1 MTRESAVRIAVV
13 LPELLGTYG
22 DSGNGIV
29 LEHRLRWR
37 GIAVERIEYDRA
49 TSIPETADL
58 YLLGGGEDRPQTLAA
73 RELRASGAVNRAHAR
88 GAVILAVCA
97 GYQIAGRSFP
107 GAEGRETGLELLD
120 VTTTVGA
127 GPRAVGELLIEPDPA
142 LDLPLV
148 SGFENHQGVTAL
160 GPDARPLGR
169 VLEGVGNG
177 ADHEV
182 SRSEG
187 RSGLASRSEGRS
199 GLASRTEGAL
209 AERIVATYAHGPV
222 LARNPAFADW
232 LLTMIVGPLEP
243 LEHDVVVATAELRR
257 ERLAATRS
265 RSTRAR

>member
-22 DSGNGIV
+22 DGGNGIV

-37 GIAVERIEYDRA
+37 GIEVERIECGDAA
-49 TSIPETADL
+49 TIPETADL

-73 RELRASGAVNRAHAR
+73 RELRASGAINRAHAR
-88 GAVILAVCA
+88 GAVIFAVCA
-97 GYQIAGRSFP
+97 GYQIVGESFP
-107 GAEGRETGLELLD
+107 GAEGVEAGLGLLD

-160 GPDARPLGR
+160 GRDARPLGR
-169 VLEGVGNG
+169 VVEGVGNG
-177 ADHEV
+177 TE
-182 SRSEG
+182 
-187 RSGLASRSEGRS
+187 LASRSEGAR
-199 GLASRTEGAL
+199 GDRV
-209 AERIVATYAHGPV
+209 VATYAHGPV
-222 LARNPAFADW
+222 LARNPELADW
-232 LLTMIVGPLEP
+232 LLAMIVGPLDP
-243 LEHDVVVATAELRR
+243 LDHDVVAATAELRR

-265 RSTRAR
+265 RSTRAG

>member
-1 MTRESAVRIAVV
+1 MTHESAVRIAVV

-37 GIAVERIEYDRA
+37 GIAVERIECDRA
-49 TSIPETADL
+49 ASIPETADL

-73 RELRASGAVNRAHAR
+73 RELRASGAINRAHAR

-97 GYQIAGRSFP
+97 GYQIVGRWFP
-107 GAEGRETGLELLD
+107 GAEGQETGLDLLD

-127 GPRAVGELLIEPDPA
+127 GPRAVGELLIEPEPA
-142 LDLPLV
+142 LGLPLV
-148 SGFENHQGVTAL
+148 SGFENHQGVTAV

-169 VLEGVGNG
+169 VLDGVGNG
-177 ADHEV
+177 AGDSDV
-182 SRSEG
+182 G
-187 RSGLASRSEGRS
+187 A
-199 GLASRTEGAL
+199 TEGAL

-222 LARNPAFADW
+222 LARNPALADW

-243 LEHDVVVATAELRR
+243 LEHDVVVATADLRR
-257 ERLAATRS
+257 ERLGASRS

>member
-22 DSGNGIV
+22 DGGNGVV

-37 GIAVERIEYDRA
+37 GIAAERIECGDA

-73 RELRASGAVNRAHAR
+73 RELRSSGAINRAHAR
-88 GAVILAVCA
+88 GAVIFAVCA
-97 GYQIAGRSFP
+97 GYQIVGQSFP
-107 GAEGRETGLELLD
+107 GAEGVEAGLGLLD

-148 SGFENHQGVTAL
+148 SGFENHQGFTAL
-160 GPDARPLGR
+160 GRDARPLGR

-177 ADHEV
+177 PDH
-182 SRSEG
+182 RSEG
-187 RSGLASRSEGRS
+187 AI
-199 GLASRTEGAL
+199 
-209 AERIVATYAHGPV
+209 AERVVATYAHGPV
-222 LARNPAFADW
+222 LARNPALADW
-232 LLTMIVGPLEP
+232 LLAMIVGPLGP
-243 LEHDVVVATAELRR
+243 LDHPVVAATAELRR

-265 RSTRAR
+265 RSTRAG

>member
-37 GIAVERIEYDRA
+37 GIAVERIECASAA
-49 TSIPETADL
+49 TIPESADL

-88 GAVILAVCA
+88 GAVIFAVCA
-97 GYQIAGRSFP
+97 GYQIVGRSFP
-107 GAEGRETGLELLD
+107 GAVGIETGLELLD

-127 GPRAVGELLIEPDPA
+127 GPRAVGELLIEPDPEF
-142 LDLPLV
+142 DLPLLT
-148 SGFENHQGVTAL
+148 GFENHQGVTSL

-177 ADHEV
+177 AGDE
-182 SRSEG
+182 
-187 RSGLASRSEGRS
+187 ASRSEG
-199 GLASRTEGAL
+199 AF
-209 AERIVATYAHGPV
+209 AERVVATYAHGPV
-222 LARNPAFADW
+222 LARNPALADW
-232 LLTMIVGPLEP
+232 LLTMIVGPLDP
-243 LEHDVVVATAELRR
+243 LEHEVVVATAELRR
-257 ERLAATRS
+257 ERLGPTRS
-265 RSTRAR
+265 RSTRAD

>member
-37 GIAVERIEYDRA
+37 GIAVERIECDSA
-49 TSIPETADL
+49 AAIPESADL

-73 RELRASGAVNRAHAR
+73 RELRVSGAINRAHTR

-97 GYQIAGRSFP
+97 GYQIVGRSFP
-107 GAEGRETGLELLD
+107 GAEGIEMGLELLD

-127 GPRAVGELLIEPDPA
+127 GPRAVGELLIEPDSA
-142 LDLPLV
+142 LDLPLLT
-148 SGFENHQGVTAL
+148 GFENHQGVTAL

-177 ADHEV
+177 ADHES

-187 RSGLASRSEGRS
+187 AF
-199 GLASRTEGAL
+199 
-209 AERIVATYAHGPV
+209 AERVVATYAHGPV
-222 LARNPAFADW
+222 LARNPALADW
-232 LLTMIVGPLEP
+232 LLAMIVGPLDA
-243 LEHDVVVATAELRR
+243 LEHEVVAATAELRR
-257 ERLAATRS
+257 ERLGPTRS
-265 RSTRAR
+265 RSTRAD

>member
-22 DSGNGIV
+22 DGGNGIV

-37 GIAVERIEYDRA
+37 GIAVERIDCGDA
-49 TSIPETADL
+49 AAIPETADL

-73 RELRASGAVNRAHAR
+73 RELRASGAINRAHAR
-88 GAVILAVCA
+88 GAVIFAVCA
-97 GYQIAGRSFP
+97 GYQIVGASFP
-107 GAEGRETGLELLD
+107 GAEGIEAGLGLLD

-127 GPRAVGELLIEPDPA
+127 GPRAVGELLIEPDST

-160 GPDARPLGR
+160 GRDAQPLGR

-177 ADHEV
+177 AGEV
-182 SRSEG
+182 VPRSEG
-187 RSGLASRSEGRS
+187 AR
-199 GLASRTEGAL
+199 
-209 AERIVATYAHGPV
+209 AERVVATYAHGPV
-222 LARNPAFADW
+222 LARNPALADW
-232 LLTMIVGPLEP
+232 LLAMIVGPLDP
-243 LEHDVVVATAELRR
+243 LDHEVVAATAELRR

-265 RSTRAR
+265 RSTRDG

>member
-22 DSGNGIV
+22 DGGNGIV

-37 GIAVERIEYDRA
+37 GIAAERIECADA
-49 TSIPETADL
+49 AAIPETADL

-73 RELRASGAVNRAHAR
+73 RELRASGAINQAHAR
-88 GAVILAVCA
+88 GAVIFAVCA
-97 GYQIAGRSFP
+97 GYQIVGQSFP
-107 GAEGRETGLELLD
+107 GAEGIEAGLGLLD

-127 GPRAVGELLIEPDPA
+127 GPRAVGELLIEPDSS
-142 LDLPLV
+142 LDLPLI
-148 SGFENHQGVTAL
+148 SGFENHQGVTAV
-160 GPDARPLGR
+160 GRDARPLGR

-187 RSGLASRSEGRS
+187 
-199 GLASRTEGAL
+199 AL

-222 LARNPAFADW
+222 LARNPALADW
-232 LLTMIVGPLEP
+232 LLAMIVGPLDP
-243 LEHDVVVATAELRR
+243 LDHEVVAATAELRR

-265 RSTRAR
+265 RSTRPG